1 MRTFAAKKIDVERD
15 WYLLDAEDKI
25 LGRIATRIA
34 DILRGKTKPI
44 YTPHVDTGDFV
55 IVINAEKVKLTGK
68 KKEQKEYM
76 SKSPYQGG
84 LKKVPFKKVIGK
96 NPEKVIIQAV
106 RGMLPKNKLSSQV
119 LKKLKVYR
127 GLEYPHAAQKPKVLT
142 LSGVE

>member
-1 MRTFAAKKIDVERD
+1 MRTFVAKKTDIDRG
-15 WYLLDAEDKI
+15 WYLIDAEGKI
-25 LGRIATRIA
+25 LGRMATRIA
-34 DILRGKTKPI
+34 DILRGKTKPS

-68 KKEQKEYM
+68 KREQKEYM

-84 LKKVPFKKVIGK
+84 LKKVPFEKMIKEKPEFVIY
-96 NPEKVIIQAV
+96 EAV

-119 LKKLKVYR
+119 LKKLKIYR
-127 GLEYPHAAQKPKVLT
+127 GVEYPHAAQKPKVLT